1 MKNSL
6 QITTLLAAGFLMA
19 APLVNAQPAPIGL
32 GTSNCAITS
41 TSAKGGQIS
50 VGVQGRDTVDSSR
63 FTEYREVPKGVSV
76 PCFNLF
82 SKTDKLDFTLFG
94 YNVSQDDQRYKG
106 WFKTNAFDLIFDYNS
121 IVHHMGNDAHTIQ
134 TELSQGVWGISDTL
148 QQAIGTTTNATP
160 TTGRIVTFYDTL
172 LNPSFASAGS
182 VDITAL
188 RQRGTATFDL
198 SKKLPFN
205 LSFTYMRE
213 LKSGYRGEEG
223 GALFSAVSPVIEI
236 PSPLNELTQD
246 IGVRVAKNFDKGNL
260 HASFARNLYNNRA
273 ETLTVDNPFQWFD
286 QPFVSTPA
294 PAVGGGSRAR
304 WITAPD
310 NEAST
315 GNLGF
320 LLKFAKQTRISGD
333 LSMGRWTQNA
343 PFYPYTINSAVRT
356 PAGVQADSLSAL
368 QRPSLDGKIDTQT
381 INLTFSS
388 RPAEHLALRASYRAY
403 DLTNKTNRFVITG
416 DMSTTPDRDWTVVTP
431 SASDPYGHA
440 TANVYDHKTKKF
452 TASAAYD
459 IGDLTI
465 EGQARIGRLER
476 TSREAAKG
484 DDNGY
489 AISALY
495 HAKDWLSFR
504 GTYDDAKRTAEGETL
519 YGFQM
524 DEAERTTKR
533 TTLDV
538 EFSLPKGVDLSFA
551 YALRDVQYPN
561 RPDRIPV
568 TSGAPTPGGQ
578 PFPNTPSGLLE
589 AKYDSYTAE
598 IAYAPNEKVE
608 LGAYYTYEKDR
619 TTNQWSTTT
628 GLALNNLLNY
638 AGTDKTDT
646 FGANAMFQLKPE
658 VWTLSFNA
666 MRQKVDGLM
675 DITAREA
682 GSFYTPGRTTLIPAG
697 QGGAADIND
706 WDDTLLTTVNAQLD
720 YVVAKDW
727 TVSAGYW
734 YEKYE
739 FKDAYQVGSQL
750 MPQSIILALKSNDA
764 NYNSNVVYGKLTY
777 RF

>member
-6 QITTLLAAGFLMA
+6 QITTLLAVGFVMA
-19 APLVNAQPAPIGL
+19 APLVAAQPAPIGL

-41 TSAKGGQIS
+41 TNAKGGQIS

-188 RQRGTATFDL
+188 RQRGSATFDL

-750 MPQSIILALKSNDA
+750 MPQSIILALKSNDS

>member
-134 TELSQGVWGISDTL
+134 TELSEGVWGMSDTL

-188 RQRGTATFDL
+188 RQRGSATFDL

-273 ETLTVDNPFQWFD
+273 ETLTIDNPFQWFD

-343 PFYPYTINSAVRT
+343 PFYPYTINSVVRT

-750 MPQSIILALKSNDA
+750 MPQSIILALKSNDS